1 MEPSQSV
8 AKAMAILEVIGRHKA
23 LTGTKINDL
32 LGLHRSTTYRLLDT
46 LRQLKYVRKD
56 EYSGLFVL
64 TPKILKL
71 ASAVTERQDISA
83 AARPFLEQLHDK
95 TQETVHL
102 AILDERELVYLDKLE
117 STRNLRVVMS
127 SQKGLH
133 APLYCTGI
141 GKILLAWMDDA
152 DFEEY
157 LGSTVFTKFTDYTL
171 TDAEAIRREVEE
183 IRIRGYALD
192 REEHELGVFCV
203 AAPIK
208 GARGRVAAALSVS
221 LPSVRL
227 EGETRRDDLIR
238 VTVGAA
244 DAISGIL
251 S

>member
-8 AKAMAILEVIGRHKA
+8 ARAMAILEIIGRHKA
-23 LTGTKINDL
+23 LTGTKINEL
-32 LGLHRSTTYRLLDT
+32 LGFHRSTTYRLLGT

-64 TPKILKL
+64 TPKVLKL
-71 ASAVTERQDISA
+71 ASAVTERQDITS
-83 AARPFLEQLHDK
+83 AARPFLEQLHEK

-141 GKILLAWMDDA
+141 GKVLLAWLDHE
-152 DFEEY
+152 DFEDY
-157 LGSTVFTKFTDYTL
+157 LGNTPFTRFTEYTL
-171 TDAEAIRREVEE
+171 TDAEAIRREAEE
-183 IRIRGYALD
+183 IRMQGYASD

-203 AAPIK
+203 AAPIR

-227 EGETRRDDLIR
+227 DGKKHRDDLIGA
-238 VTVGAA
+238 TVKTA
-244 DAISGIL
+244 DAISAVL